1 MFLYKRQSEFT
12 LKMNT
17 SQDISLDPYHRLALS
32 LMPAILLFIY
42 INFSC
47 VFTEIHVVFV
57 KLNYPRILQRAPLE
71 NQQFRIFDKL

>member
-1 MFLYKRQSEFT
+1 MLLCKRQSEFT

-17 SQDISLDPYHRLALS
+17 SQDISLDPYYRLALS
-32 LMPAILLFIY
+32 QTTAILLFIY

-57 KLNYPRILQRAPLE
+57 KLNYPC
-71 NQQFRIFDKL
+71 